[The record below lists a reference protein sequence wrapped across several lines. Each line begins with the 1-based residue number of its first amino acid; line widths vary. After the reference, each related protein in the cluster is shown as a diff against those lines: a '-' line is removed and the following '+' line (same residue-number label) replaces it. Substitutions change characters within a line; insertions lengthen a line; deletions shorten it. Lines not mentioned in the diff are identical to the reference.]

1 MKRYD
6 IIFSLKTTNVAPNE
20 GLVVLLCDLIKGLHG
35 LGVQTRIFTSVRHD
49 ASLRQCF
56 IDNKVANSAYEIRAF
71 AVSPAVTAFFGERA
85 QKRKREIREKKR
97 LHRFL
102 HGSRPIIRFIA
113 TLGVWQSIVLSLLIL
128 PLFVS
133 MVFLIL
139 LLTPVLVALNSKN
152 CRKVRLVKKRT
163 KRRVRSWRDRLASS
177 NLWIEMLDYAFEV
190 EATRLIAQVNRHSD
204 VRAVLISFLFVG
216 RPLATLQAASIV
228 VFPDIVTM
236 RYPTRYKGQF
246 TEKDYFRIA
255 QSVACADRLICYSDH
270 VATEH
275 LRKHFSDHI
284 GNKQVDVIPQGFFP
298 IGAKTS
304 SLYTNTIFFKNWFP
318 EYCGFIPGYRMEDI
332 VYVVYPS
339 VDRAHKN
346 MLVLLRAAEHLL
358 RRKYTNIKIVTT
370 SHCISQS
377 TYEFIVEK
385 RLFLD
390 VLFTPSLDEGALNF
404 LISEAALVVHPSLSE
419 GGDVFNFSR
428 AVSNGVPALL
438 ANIPVVREMF
448 ERYGVSSSV
457 YGPWTFQPTDHLEL
471 AELISRSLQERR
483 ALYEAQ
489 VEVMKSL
496 MSYDYA
502 AMARR
507 YLQVYEEAA
516 SQGPTHA

>member
-1 MKRYD
+1 M
-6 IIFSLKTTNVAPNE
+6 
-20 GLVVLLCDLIKGLHG
+20 
-35 LGVQTRIFTSVRHD
+35 
-49 ASLRQCF
+49 
-56 IDNKVANSAYEIRAF
+56 
-71 AVSPAVTAFFGERA
+71 
-85 QKRKREIREKKR
+85 
-97 LHRFL
+97 
-102 HGSRPIIRFIA
+102 
-113 TLGVWQSIVLSLLIL
+113 
-128 PLFVS
+128 
-133 MVFLIL
+133 
-139 LLTPVLVALNSKN
+139 
-152 CRKVRLVKKRT
+152 
-163 KRRVRSWRDRLASS
+163 
-177 NLWIEMLDYAFEV
+177 
-190 EATRLIAQVNRHSD
+190 
-204 VRAVLISFLFVG
+204 
-216 RPLATLQAASIV
+216 
-228 VFPDIVTM
+228 
-236 RYPTRYKGQF
+236 
-246 TEKDYFRIA
+246 
-255 QSVACADRLICYSDH
+255 
-270 VATEH
+270 
-275 LRKHFSDHI
+275 
-284 GNKQVDVIPQGFFP
+284 
-298 IGAKTS
+298 
-304 SLYTNTIFFKNWFP
+304 
-318 EYCGFIPGYRMEDI
+318 
-332 VYVVYPS
+332 YVVYPS